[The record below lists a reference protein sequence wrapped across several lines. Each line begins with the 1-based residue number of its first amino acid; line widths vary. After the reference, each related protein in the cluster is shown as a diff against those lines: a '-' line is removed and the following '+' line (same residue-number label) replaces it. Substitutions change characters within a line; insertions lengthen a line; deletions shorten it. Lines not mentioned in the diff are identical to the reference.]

1 MNSSVTPMKTL
12 QLGGLVCA
20 LSASVFAVAAER
32 SEKVQAEIDT
42 ISQYLDSHPEMA
54 IDFRDVSGEFCF
66 NTWMV
71 GGGHMTHYAVDP
83 ASTREDMIDFVRA
96 DSLGDGLDVDK
107 LPRFPGKLG
116 AMEPNN
122 WYYLPA
128 WQFEPHHGTRFP
140 FALLLRATNIQ

>member
-1 MNSSVTPMKTL
+1 MPMKTIRL
-12 QLGGLVCA
+12 AGFA
-20 LSASVFAVAAER
+20 LALLASATTVAAER
-32 SEKVQAEIDT
+32 SERVQAEIDT
-42 ISQYLDSHPEMA
+42 ISQYLDGHPEMA
-54 IDFRDVSGEFCF
+54 IDLREVSGEFCF

-83 ASTREDMIDFVRA
+83 SSTREDMIDFVRV
-96 DSLGDGLDVDK
+96 DSLEGSVDVDK

-116 AMEPNN
+116 AMEPNK

-128 WQFEPHHGTRFP
+128 WHYEPHHGTRFP

>member
-1 MNSSVTPMKTL
+1 MSIRLL
-12 QLGGLVCA
+12 QLGV
-20 LSASVFAVAAER
+20 LSCTLAVSVFAIAAER

-42 ISQYLDSHPEMA
+42 IAQYLDSHPEMA

-83 ASTREDMIDFVRA
+83 ARTREDMIDFVRA
-96 DSLGDGLDVDK
+96 DSFGDSLDVDK
-107 LPRFPGKLG
+107 LPRFPGELG
-116 AMEPNN
+116 TMEPNR

-128 WQFEPHHGTRFP
+128 WHFEPHHGTRFP
-140 FALLLRATNIQ
+140 FALLLRATDIQ